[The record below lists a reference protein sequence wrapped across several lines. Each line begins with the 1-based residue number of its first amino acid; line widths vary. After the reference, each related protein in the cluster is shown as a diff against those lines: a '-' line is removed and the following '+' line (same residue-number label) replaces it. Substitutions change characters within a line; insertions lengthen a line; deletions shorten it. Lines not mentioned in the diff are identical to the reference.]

1 MLSTLP
7 VAILAGGRATRLHPL
22 TDRVPKSLLN
32 VGGRPFVFHQLK
44 MLRKQGVQRVV
55 LCVGHLGEQIRDAVN
70 AAATPGLAV
79 DCCFDG
85 SELLGTGGALKHA
98 LPLLGEEFFALY
110 GDSYLQCSLQEVQA
124 AYRAAGLPALMTV
137 LRNDNQW
144 DRSNALCRD
153 DRLLAYD
160 KRAPRSDM
168 SHIDF
173 GLSVL
178 SSAVFTRYARES
190 IIDLADV
197 FRDLAQRGELAA
209 LEVSQRFYEIGSPRG
224 LKETEEFLT
233 RGLDGA

>member
-1 MLSTLP
+1 MLP
-7 VAILAGGRATRLHPL
+7 VAILAGGQATRLRPL
-22 TDRVPKSLLN
+22 TDCVPKSLLN
-32 VGGRPFVFHQLK
+32 VAGRPFVFHQLE
-44 MLRKQGVQRVV
+44 MLREQGVERVV
-55 LCVGHLGEQIRDAVN
+55 LCVGHLGEQIRDAVD
-70 AAATPGLAV
+70 AAAMPGLRV
-79 DCCFDG
+79 GCSFDG

-98 LPLLGEEFFALY
+98 LPLLGEDFFVLH
-110 GDSYLQCSLQEVQA
+110 GDSYLRCSLPEVQA
-124 AYRAAGLPALMTV
+124 AYRTAGRPALMTV

-144 DRSNALCRD
+144 DRSNVLFRD
-153 DRLLAYD
+153 GRLLAYD

-178 SSAVFTRYARES
+178 SSAVFTRYARER

-224 LKETEEFLT
+224 LRETEAFLT
-233 RGLDGA
+233 HGLDGA